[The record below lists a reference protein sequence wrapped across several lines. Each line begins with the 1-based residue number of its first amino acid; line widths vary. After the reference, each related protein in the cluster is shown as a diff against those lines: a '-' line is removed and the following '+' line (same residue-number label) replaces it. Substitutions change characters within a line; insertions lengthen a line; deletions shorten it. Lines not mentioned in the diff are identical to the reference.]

1 MGQDALV
8 TALRRLRVE
17 TGSLPCL
24 GCGYDHHCSTKGCA
38 ILREAE
44 RRIIR
49 QAALIR
55 RLQVERKKY
64 GRRSD
69 NGANDLYGQQGQ
81 LGAER
86 R

>member
-69 NGANDLYGQQGQ
+69 NGAN
-81 LGAER
+81 
-86 R
+86 